1 MMRRRMEPVFLD
13 TWKRGRTLMEK
24 KSRLGRGLD
33 ALLGG
38 GDGAETI
45 PVNGQAHVSVEVIEQ
60 SPFQPRK
67 GFDDDELSSLSAS
80 IRTHGILQPLVVR
93 QVGDRFQLVAG
104 ERRLRA
110 ARAAGLASVPVTV
123 VNFNDQQSLEAA
135 LIENIQRA
143 DLNAI
148 EKAQGFKDYLDRY
161 QMTHEQLAGRLGLAR
176 PTITNLVALLDL
188 PAELQNAVRVGQ
200 LTTGHAK
207 ILKGVTDPVR
217 QVQLSKEII
226 ARGLS
231 VHATE
236 AFIKQQAADK
246 QAAASET
253 ETGDKPAAGKTH
265 HVVGIEDEL
274 RKKLGVRLEI
284 KVKGKDRGQI
294 ILTFDSNDDF
304 ERMLEVLRR

>member
-1 MMRRRMEPVFLD
+1 
-13 TWKRGRTLMEK
+13 MEK

-33 ALLGG
+33 ALISGN
-38 GDGAETI
+38 DGTPPASA
-45 PVNGQAHVSVEVIEQ
+45 QAQVSVEVIEQ

-80 IRTHGILQPLVVR
+80 IKTHGVLQPLVVR

-123 VNFNDQQSLEAA
+123 VNFNDQEALEAA

-143 DLNAI
+143 DLNPI
-148 EKAQGFKDYLDRY
+148 EKAMGFKDYLDRY
-161 QMTHEQLAGRLGLAR
+161 HMTHEQLATRLGLAR
-176 PTITNLVALLDL
+176 PTITNLVALLEL

-207 ILKGVTDPVR
+207 ILKGITDPAR
-217 QVQLSKEII
+217 QMQVSKEII

-236 AFIKQQAADK
+236 AFVKQSAA
-246 QAAASET
+246 E
-253 ETGDKPAAGKTH
+253 KPAAENASDGNSKPSVEKTT
-265 HVVGIEDEL
+265 HVMGVEDEL

-294 ILTFDSNDDF
+294 VLTFESNDDF
-304 ERMLEVLRR
+304 ERVLEVLRR